1 MAAADRRRG
10 RRDNGLDATDWRA
23 IEDLDPRVSEDVLDG
38 LGARGIA
45 AYVQPAV
52 DVDPVTRSATLPG
65 SPRDRL
71 YVDRQRAQAARDWV
85 RQLLERR
92 APEPCDG
99 PDPDTGPSYLDAGT
113 SSQAGVDATF
123 AGIVAVFDRPVD
135 PTAASWP
142 AAEELSATW
151 PGNEASDT
159 ATAAARDDAPAAAP
173 VDGRHVTEPSLLD
186 ALDAWDARP
195 DEPDDDAPEEFVP
208 PPPPPLPRL
217 SGQTVLGAVA
227 VVAGLVLILGR
238 PSVLPFDRGAT
249 MLLGFATMVGG
260 AAALILRLRPDAG
273 DDDPAGRRPD
283 DGAQV

>member
-1 MAAADRRRG
+1 MAAAGRRRG

-23 IEDLDPRVSEDVLDG
+23 IEDLDPRMSEDVLDG

-71 YVDRQRAQAARDWV
+71 YVDRQQAQAARDWV
-85 RQLLERR
+85 RQLLERQ
-92 APEPCDG
+92 APEPADG
-99 PDPDTGPSYLDAGT
+99 RDAGAGT
-113 SSQAGVDATF
+113 SQDSFDATF

-135 PTAASWP
+135 PTAAAWP

-151 PGNEASDT
+151 PGSEASDT
-159 ATAAARDDAPAAAP
+159 ATAPTTTRDDAPAAGP

-186 ALDAWDARP
+186 ALEAWDARP
-195 DEPDDDAPEEFVP
+195 DEPEDDAPDEFIP

-217 SGQTVLGAVA
+217 SGQTVLGALA
-227 VVAGLVLILGR
+227 VVAGLLLILGR
-238 PSVLPFDRGAT
+238 PSVLPLDRGAT

-260 AAALILRLRPDAG
+260 TVALILRLRPDTG
-273 DDDPAGRRPD
+273 EDDPAGRRPD